1 MSTTEL
7 IDNIKNGDNV
17 TANKTFD
24 RVKELREK
32 TGLGLMDCKKALE
45 EANGDLD
52 LAIEELRKSSGL
64 KASKKSS
71 RSAADG
77 LIGIKSFEGKSF
89 MVEINCETDFVARDD
104 SFNSF
109 MQEVL
114 EIVSSNRDKSLEELL
129 EEGIEEKREKLV
141 QKLGENIVVR
151 RIAASVDN
159 ADSSGVY
166 LHSNNKIGTIIS
178 LKEGTE
184 ELAKDIAM
192 HAAATDPMAISPSDI
207 SQDVIDKEREIY
219 VAQSEE
225 SGKPAEIV
233 EKMIEG
239 KIRKFL
245 SEVSLTEQEFVKDPT
260 IKINDLLKNNNA
272 SIVGFTRFEVGEGIE
287 VEKVDFASEVMS
299 QIEG

>member
-1 MSTTEL
+1 MS
-7 IDNIKNGDNV
+7 NIS
-17 TANKTFD
+17 ASQ
-24 RVKELREK
+24 VKELREK

-45 EANGDLD
+45 EANGDID
-52 LAIEELRKSSGL
+52 LAVEELRKTSGL

-77 LIGIKSFEGKSF
+77 LIGIKSSEGKSF

-104 SFNSF
+104 SFNLF

-114 EIVSSNRDKSLEELL
+114 EIVSTNGDKSLEELL
-129 EEGIEEKREKLV
+129 KSGIEEKREKLV

-151 RIAASVDN
+151 RATASVDN
-159 ADSSGVY
+159 SDSSGVY

-178 LKEGTE
+178 LKGGTE
-184 ELAKDIAM
+184 EVAKDIAM

-207 SQDVIDKEREIY
+207 PEDVIEKEREIY
-219 VAQSEE
+219 KAQSEE
-225 SGKPAEIV
+225 SGKPADIV

-245 SEVSLTEQEFVKDPT
+245 SEVSLTEQDFVKDPGL
-260 IKINDLLKNNNA
+260 KINDILKDNDA
-272 SIVGFTRFEVGEGIE
+272 SIIGFTRFEVGEGIE

>member
-1 MSTTEL
+1 MT
-7 IDNIKNGDNV
+7 NIS
-17 TANKTFD
+17 ASQ
-24 RVKELREK
+24 VKELREK

-52 LAIEELRKSSGL
+52 LAVEELRKTSGL

-77 LIGIKSFEGKSF
+77 LIGIKSSDGKSF

-129 EEGIEEKREKLV
+129 ESGIEEKREKLV

-151 RIAASVDN
+151 RIADSEDG
-159 ADSSGVY
+159 ADTSGVY

-178 LKEGTE
+178 LKGGTDE
-184 ELAKDIAM
+184 VAKDIAM

-207 SQDVIDKEREIY
+207 SQDVIEKEKEIY
-219 VAQSEE
+219 KAQSEE
-225 SGKPAEIV
+225 SGKPADIV

-239 KIRKFL
+239 KVGKFL
-245 SEVSLTEQEFVKDPT
+245 SEVSLTEQDFVKDPS
-260 IKINDLLKNNNA
+260 IKIKDLLQNNNA
-272 SIVGFTRFEVGEGIE
+272 SIIGFRRFEVGEGIE

>member
-1 MSTTEL
+1 MS
-7 IDNIKNGDNV
+7 NIS
-17 TANKTFD
+17 ASQ
-24 RVKELREK
+24 VKELREK

-77 LIGIKSFEGKSF
+77 LIGIKSFEGRSF

-104 SFNSF
+104 SFNGF
-109 MQEVL
+109 MEEVL
-114 EIVSSNRDKSLEELL
+114 EIVSSNADKDLQELL
-129 EEGIEEKREKLV
+129 DESIEEQREKLV

-151 RIAASVDN
+151 RIASSDNN

-166 LHSNNKIGTIIS
+166 LHSNNKIGTIVS
-178 LKEGTE
+178 LQGGSE
-184 ELAKDIAM
+184 EVAKDIAM

-207 SQDVIDKEREIY
+207 PAEVVEKEREIY
-219 VAQSEE
+219 KAQSEE
-225 SGKPAEIV
+225 SGKPEDIV

-245 SEVSLTEQEFVKDPT
+245 SEVSLTEQDFVKDPNKT
-260 IKINDLLKNNNA
+260 INDLLKDSNA
-272 SIVGFTRFEVGEGIE
+272 SIVSFTRFEVGEGIE
-287 VEKVDFASEVMS
+287 VEKIDFASEVMS
-299 QIEG
+299 LSLIHI

>member
-1 MSTTEL
+1 MS
-7 IDNIKNGDNV
+7 NIS
-17 TANKTFD
+17 ASQ
-24 RVKELREK
+24 VKELREK
-32 TGLGLMDCKKALE
+32 TGLGLMDCKKALQD
-45 EANGDLD
+45 ANGDLD
-52 LAIEELRKSSGL
+52 LAVEELRKTSGL

-77 LIGIKSFEGKSF
+77 LIGIRSADGKSF

-104 SFNSF
+104 SFNLF

-114 EIVSSNRDKSLEELL
+114 EIVSTNGDKSLEELL
-129 EEGIEEKREKLV
+129 KLGIEEKREKLV

-151 RIAASVDN
+151 RVTASEDK

-178 LKEGTE
+178 LKGGTE
-184 ELAKDIAM
+184 EVAKDIAM

-207 SQDVIDKEREIY
+207 PKEVIEKEREIY
-219 VAQSEE
+219 RAQSEE
-225 SGKPAEIV
+225 SGKPADII
-233 EKMIEG
+233 EKMIDG

-245 SEVSLTEQEFVKDPT
+245 SEVSLTEQDFVKDPSLR
-260 IKINDLLKNNNA
+260 ISDILKDKDAN
-272 SIVGFTRFEVGEGIE
+272 IIGFKRFEVGEGIE

>member
-1 MSTTEL
+1 MS
-7 IDNIKNGDNV
+7 NIS
-17 TANKTFD
+17 ASQ
-24 RVKELREK
+24 VKELREK

-77 LIGIKSFEGKSF
+77 LIGIKSFEGRSF

-104 SFNSF
+104 SFNGF
-109 MQEVL
+109 MEEVL
-114 EIVSSNRDKSLEELL
+114 EIVSSNADKDLQELL
-129 EEGIEEKREKLV
+129 DESIEEQREKLV

-151 RIAASVDN
+151 RIASSDNN

-166 LHSNNKIGTIIS
+166 LHSNNKIGTIVS
-178 LKEGTE
+178 LQGGSE
-184 ELAKDIAM
+184 EVAKDIAM

-207 SQDVIDKEREIY
+207 PVEVVEKEREIY
-219 VAQSEE
+219 KAQSEE
-225 SGKPAEIV
+225 SGKPEDIV

-245 SEVSLTEQEFVKDPT
+245 SEVSLTEQDFVKDPNKT
-260 IKINDLLKNNNA
+260 INDLLKDSNA
-272 SIVGFTRFEVGEGIE
+272 SIVSFTRFEVGEGIE
-287 VEKVDFASEVMS
+287 VEKIDFASEVMS

>member
-1 MSTTEL
+1 MS
-7 IDNIKNGDNV
+7 NIS
-17 TANKTFD
+17 ASQ
-24 RVKELREK
+24 VKELREK

-52 LAIEELRKSSGL
+52 LAVEELRKTSGL

-77 LIGIKSFEGKSF
+77 LIGIKSSDGKSF

-104 SFNSF
+104 SFNLF
-109 MQEVL
+109 IQEVL
-114 EIVSSNRDKSLEELL
+114 EIVSTNGEKSLEELL
-129 EEGIEEKREKLV
+129 KLGIEEKREKLV

-151 RIAASVDN
+151 RTTASEDS

-178 LKEGTE
+178 LKGGTE
-184 ELAKDIAM
+184 EVAKDIAM
-192 HAAATDPMAISPSDI
+192 HVAATDPMAISPSDI
-207 SQDVIDKEREIY
+207 PEEVIEKEREIY
-219 VAQSEE
+219 RAQSEE
-225 SGKPAEIV
+225 SGKPADIV

-245 SEVSLTEQEFVKDPT
+245 SEVSLTEQDFVKDPGL
-260 IKINDLLKNNNA
+260 KINDILKENDA
-272 SIVGFTRFEVGEGIE
+272 SIIGFTRFEVGEGIE
-287 VEKVDFASEVMS
+287 VQKVDFASEVMS